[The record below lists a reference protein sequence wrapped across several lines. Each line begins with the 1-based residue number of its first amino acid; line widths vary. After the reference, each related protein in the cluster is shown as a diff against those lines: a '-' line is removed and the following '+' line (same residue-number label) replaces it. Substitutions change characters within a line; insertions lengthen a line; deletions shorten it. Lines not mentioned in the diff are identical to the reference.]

1 MAQCSIP
8 RSWSDGGRFHQA
20 RSQPQI
26 GKSIR
31 FGSFTDRR
39 RARNPDLKR
48 WDGASRTSQPWDCL
62 GKRDPE
68 LWHRK
73 GNCLV
78 YLYGRGQSNRSPS
91 FKVPF
96 NTLLATQCQPLIAR
110 YIRRDIP
117 ETLGTGASQIE
128 LYIPAP
134 TTATEEEALRHYL
147 DIRNFFAWVFRRSM
161 VGEHLGATLIR
172 LLHTM
177 TEFRCL
183 GVNNADDLLSYAD
196 EEGYL
201 EMCNQLAHAL
211 GVLHF
216 AEYCQNRRLYIEA
229 FTHCTGM
236 FDELYIVPEYQVI
249 TSATRRLL
257 RQAKAEMDE
266 RLGQATLMLRN
277 FLKEDLSQAHLGLS
291 VGGRSHLER
300 FRTFLHAYFAT
311 KIGYYPPTSID
322 QRYLIFPPGIY
333 RTMRD
338 DIEALYELLV
348 DNTYTPSESIPASAQ
363 GGLCT
368 LQCVHGFD
376 VRKTYPPLP
385 HPLPLLPEL
394 PTTSASRRTSW
405 LHKADKLKP
414 DQRVVEHAALAKASN
429 RTNAAISRNPLVI
442 AYQRYEEDCVF
453 SPIKIDRQEKISQVD
468 ARKVRWILVYAIYQ
482 VLRACTQASLEG
494 QDVRNAY
501 YNMAVST
508 ENLPPWDGDDYESSF
523 STRFPRGTRQDGHAF
538 SMSLPNFSLPTP
550 LILSSFPAVFTYGE
564 DRKIRPDIDH
574 FALLHARTPSG
585 IATDPRPMSP
595 PNIPTRVHSLT
606 RSISHSFNAF
616 TGTRPVEQE
625 STSPNRSR
633 RASYHEIVIQ
643 GYGNGTNDVHPG
655 NSEPT
660 LDSMLPQS
668 SVDVT
673 KASDTRTPEQGIRT
687 QGITL
692 RSPSTASTSSNNTT
706 GSSTTSRKTAVS
718 ASSTAPSFC
727 SSPTSPKALVTGEEL
742 VRGMPVGRSDIVP
755 PLPRRSSRRR
765 PSECQPDPLRI
776 RKTQSTTSLDILGR
790 DDNEP
795 RCLSTYE
802 TSNDPWAQYA
812 DVGGLRDLEVK
823 IPV

>member
-1 MAQCSIP
+1 MAQCGIP

-20 RSQPQI
+20 SSQPRT

-31 FGSFTDRR
+31 FGSFNDRR
-39 RARNPDLKR
+39 RTRLPNLKR
-48 WDGASRTSQPWDCL
+48 WDGASRASQPWDCV

-68 LWHRK
+68 LWNRK

-78 YLYGRGQSNRSPS
+78 YLYGRGQSSRSAS
-91 FKVPF
+91 FRVSF
-96 NTLLATQCQPLIAR
+96 NTLLATKCQPLIAR
-110 YIRRDIP
+110 YIRRDVP
-117 ETLGTGASQIE
+117 ETLGTETSQIE
-128 LYIPAP
+128 LYIPP
-134 TTATEEEALRHYL
+134 PPMATEEEAMRHYL
-147 DIRNFFAWVFRRSM
+147 DIRNLFAWIFRRSM

-177 TEFRCL
+177 TELRCI
-183 GVNNADDLLSYAD
+183 GVNNEEDLLSYAD

-201 EMCNQLAHAL
+201 EMCNQQAHAL

-216 AEYCQNRRLYIEA
+216 AEYCQDLRLYVEA

-236 FDELYIVPEYQVI
+236 FEELYTVPEYQVI

-266 RLGQATLMLRN
+266 KLGQATLMLQN
-277 FLKEDLSQAHLGLS
+277 FLEEDLSQAHLGLT

-300 FRTFLHAYFAT
+300 FRTFLHAYFT
-311 KIGYYPPTSID
+311 NKIGYYPPTSID
-322 QRYLIFPPGIY
+322 QRYLIFPPAIY
-333 RTMRD
+333 RTMRN
-338 DIEALYELLV
+338 DIEAIYELLV

-376 VRKTYPPLP
+376 ARNKYSPLP

-394 PTTSASRRTSW
+394 PTTNMSRSTSW
-405 LHKADKLKP
+405 LHKSDKLKP
-414 DQRVVEHAALAKASN
+414 DQRVVAHAALAKASN
-429 RTNAAISRNPLVI
+429 RTKTTISRNPLVL
-442 AYQRYEEDCVF
+442 AYQRYEEECVF
-453 SPIKIDRQEKISQVD
+453 SPLKIDRQEKISQVD

-482 VLRACTQASLEG
+482 VLRACTQAPLEC
-494 QDVRNAY
+494 QDVGNAY

-523 STRFPRGTRQDGHAF
+523 STQFPRRTRQDGHAF
-538 SMSLPNFSLPTP
+538 SKSLPNFSLPTP

-564 DRKIRPDIDH
+564 EKKIKPDIDH
-574 FALLHARTPSG
+574 FALIHARTPRA
-585 IATDPRPMSP
+585 IAADPRPKSP
-595 PNIPTRVHSLT
+595 PTVPTRVHSLT

-616 TGTRPVEQE
+616 AGIRTVEQE
-625 STSPNRSR
+625 LTSPSRSR
-633 RASYHEIVIQ
+633 CASYHEIVIQ

-655 NSEPT
+655 NTEPT
-660 LDSMLPQS
+660 LDNAPPQS
-668 SVDVT
+668 FTDVK
-673 KASDTRTPEQGIRT
+673 KASDTQIPNQGIRT

-706 GSSTTSRKTAVS
+706 GSSTTSRETVIS

-727 SSPTSPKALVTGEEL
+727 SSPTLPKDLVTGEEL
-742 VRGMPVGRSDIVP
+742 ARGMPHGSNDLAP

-776 RKTQSTTSLDILGR
+776 QKPNSTASFDVER
-790 DDNEP
+790 DDNEAK
-795 RCLSTYE
+795 CMSTPE
-802 TSNDPWAQYA
+802 TCNDPWAQYA

-823 IPV
+823 IPA